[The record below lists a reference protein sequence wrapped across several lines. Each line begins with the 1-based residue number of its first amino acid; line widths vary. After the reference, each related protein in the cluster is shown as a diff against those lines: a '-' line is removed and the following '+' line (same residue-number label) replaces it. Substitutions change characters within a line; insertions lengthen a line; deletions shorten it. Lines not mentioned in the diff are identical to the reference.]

1 MRKSNWFN
9 IKITL
14 NKKTNLHKNTKMKTL
29 SLVLIFTFFYI
40 GLSAQI
46 QNAVEPAY
54 KRIPTIPPFSMAL
67 ANDSSI
73 FTKENLKKK
82 KPVVIMVFSPDCDHC
97 IHATESLIANIKSFK
112 NAEIILASSL
122 SYESI
127 QKFYKDLNL
136 AAYPNIHV
144 GYDNKRFLNTFYEIR
159 SFPSIFLYS
168 KKGIFKMDFSDHP
181 NFKLIASSL

>member
-1 MRKSNWFN
+1 
-9 IKITL
+9 
-14 NKKTNLHKNTKMKTL
+14 MKTL
-29 SLVLIFTFFYI
+29 SVVVIFTFFYI

-46 QNAVEPAY
+46 QAVVEPAY
-54 KRIPTIPPFSMAL
+54 KRIPTIPPFRMAL
-67 ANDSSI
+67 AIDSSI

-97 IHATESLIANIKSFK
+97 IHATEDLIKNIKSFK

-122 SYESI
+122 SYESVH
-127 QKFYKDLNL
+127 KFYKDLHL

-144 GYDNKRFLNTFYEIR
+144 GYDSKRFLSSFYEIR
-159 SFPSIFLYS
+159 SFPSIFLYN

>member
-40 GLSAQI
+40 SLSAQI
-46 QNAVEPAY
+46 QNGVEPAY
-54 KRIPTIPPFSMAL
+54 KRIPTIPPFRMAL
-67 ANDSSI
+67 AVDSSI
-73 FTKENLKKK
+73 FTKENLNKN

-97 IHATESLIANIKSFK
+97 IHATEDLIKNIKSFK
-112 NAEIILASSL
+112 NAEIILVSSL
-122 SYESI
+122 SYESVH
-127 QKFYKDLNL
+127 KFYKDLNL

-144 GYDNKRFLNTFYEIR
+144 GYDSKRFLSSFYEVR
-159 SFPSIFLYS
+159 SFPSFRPS
-168 KKGIFKMDFSDHP
+168 HVRR
-181 NFKLIASSL
+181 